1 MVPNLKNSYDM
12 TNDIQARNDYR
23 EKKQQ
28 RLEEIKNERKEA
40 GVGQQIFE
48 KEMFNQLQ
56 AITNAGVWTF
66 DTQAMTFYVSAGI
79 YRVYGLPQDQ
89 PVKYEDFL
97 FNYVVPED
105 TWVVEKVRQGVMAS
119 KQQVTCDFRIIRQN
133 DRKIRWVHTS
143 IFPILDDKGNIIAM
157 TGVTMD
163 TTDHKKKEFEKS
175 LEELNSMGEMLNLL
189 GHHWKQP
196 LQIITL
202 KAANLAVSHELKE
215 EVDSSLLDA
224 LNDIQESARDLSNTI
239 QDYRKIFITAPEE
252 KNRIFDFQQQIQK
265 QFMDHQEIMDREEI
279 KYYIQSPHDLD
290 EFSTPHTRSIQR
302 IFTEL
307 LDNAIE
313 AIQRNAKRNKQRE
326 EKIIFRV
333 EDYKLGKKIEI
344 SDTGGGIADGDFWT
358 VFKPFYSTK
367 QDRNNTGLGLFISK
381 MLTNLHLQGTL
392 ELSNNDIGGVTL
404 RIYIP
409 QIVELHS

>member
-1 MVPNLKNSYDM
+1 M

-279 KYYIQSPHDLD
+279 KYYIQAPHDLD

>member
-56 AITNAGVWTF
+56 AMTNAGVWTF

-79 YRVYGLPQDQ
+79 YRVYGVPQDQ

-143 IFPILDDKGNIIAM
+143 IFPILDDEGNIIAM

-239 QDYRKIFITAPEE
+239 QDYRKIFISAPEE

-279 KYYIQSPHDLD
+279 KYYIQAPHDLD
-290 EFSTPHTRSIQR
+290 DFSTPHTRSIQR

-344 SDTGGGIADGDFWT
+344 LDTGGGIADGDFWT

>member
-12 TNDIQARNDYR
+12 TNDIQARDDYR

-56 AITNAGVWTF
+56 AMTNAGVWTF

-279 KYYIQSPHDLD
+279 KYYIQAPHDLD

-302 IFTEL
+302 IFAEL

>member
-12 TNDIQARNDYR
+12 TNDIQARDDYR

-56 AITNAGVWTF
+56 AMTNAGVWTF

-133 DRKIRWVHTS
+133 DREIRWVHTS

-279 KYYIQSPHDLD
+279 KYYIQAPHDLD
-290 EFSTPHTRSIQR
+290 DFSTPHTRSIQR

>member
-12 TNDIQARNDYR
+12 TNDIQARDDYR

-56 AITNAGVWTF
+56 AMTNAGVWTF

-265 QFMDHQEIMDREEI
+265 QFMDHQEIMDQEGI
-279 KYYIQSPHDLD
+279 KYYIQAPHDLD
-290 EFSTPHTRSIQR
+290 DFSTPHTRSIQR
-302 IFTEL
+302 IFAEL

>member
-1 MVPNLKNSYDM
+1 M

-56 AITNAGVWTF
+56 AMTNAGVWTF

-279 KYYIQSPHDLD
+279 KYYIQAPHDLD
-290 EFSTPHTRSIQR
+290 DFSTPHTRSIQR

>member
-12 TNDIQARNDYR
+12 TNDIQARDDYR

-56 AITNAGVWTF
+56 AMTNAGVWTF

-265 QFMDHQEIMDREEI
+265 QIMDHQEIMDQEEI
-279 KYYIQSPHDLD
+279 KYYIQAPHDLD
-290 EFSTPHTRSIQR
+290 DFSTPHTRSIQR
-302 IFTEL
+302 IFAEL

>member
-56 AITNAGVWTF
+56 AMTNAGVWTF

-224 LNDIQESARDLSNTI
+224 LKDIQESARDLSNTI

>member
-12 TNDIQARNDYR
+12 TNDIQTRDDYR

-56 AITNAGVWTF
+56 AMTNAGVWTF

-143 IFPILDDKGNIIAM
+143 IFPILDDEGNIIAM

-265 QFMDHQEIMDREEI
+265 QFMDHQEIMDQEEI
-279 KYYIQSPHDLD
+279 KYYIQTPHDLD
-290 EFSTPHTRSIQR
+290 DFSTPHTRSIQR
-302 IFTEL
+302 IFAEL

>member
-12 TNDIQARNDYR
+12 TNDIQARDDYR

-56 AITNAGVWTF
+56 AMTNAGVWTF
-66 DTQAMTFYVSAGI
+66 DTQSMTFYVSAGI

-265 QFMDHQEIMDREEI
+265 QFMDQQEIMDQEEI
-279 KYYIQSPHDLD
+279 KYYIQAPHDLD
-290 EFSTPHTRSIQR
+290 DFSTPHTRSIQR
-302 IFTEL
+302 IFAEL

>member
-12 TNDIQARNDYR
+12 TNDIQARDDYR

-265 QFMDHQEIMDREEI
+265 QFMDHQEIMDQEEI
-279 KYYIQSPHDLD
+279 KYYIQAPHDLD
-290 EFSTPHTRSIQR
+290 DFSTPHTRSIQR
-302 IFTEL
+302 IFAEL

>member
-12 TNDIQARNDYR
+12 TNDIQARDDYR

-56 AITNAGVWTF
+56 AMTNAGVWTF

-265 QFMDHQEIMDREEI
+265 QFMDHQEIMDQEEI
-279 KYYIQSPHDLD
+279 KYYIQAPHDLD

-302 IFTEL
+302 IFAEL

-344 SDTGGGIADGDFWT
+344 SDTGGGITDGDFWT

>member
-12 TNDIQARNDYR
+12 TNDIQARDDYR

-56 AITNAGVWTF
+56 AMTNAGVWTF

-265 QFMDHQEIMDREEI
+265 QFMDHQEIMDQEEI
-279 KYYIQSPHDLD
+279 KYYIQAPHDLD

-302 IFTEL
+302 IFAEL

>member
-12 TNDIQARNDYR
+12 TNDIQTRDDYR

-105 TWVVEKVRQGVMAS
+105 TWVVEKVRQGVMAT

-279 KYYIQSPHDLD
+279 KYYIQAPHDLD

>member
-1 MVPNLKNSYDM
+1 M
-12 TNDIQARNDYR
+12 TNDIQARDDYR

-56 AITNAGVWTF
+56 AMTNAGVWTF
-66 DTQAMTFYVSAGI
+66 DTQSMTFYVSAGI

-279 KYYIQSPHDLD
+279 KYYIQAPHDLD
-290 EFSTPHTRSIQR
+290 DFSTPHTRSIQR
-302 IFTEL
+302 IFAEL

>member
-279 KYYIQSPHDLD
+279 KYYIQAPHDLD
-290 EFSTPHTRSIQR
+290 DFSTPHTRSIQR

-313 AIQRNAKRNKQRE
+313 AIQRNAKRNNQRE

>member
-1 MVPNLKNSYDM
+1 M
-12 TNDIQARNDYR
+12 TNDIQARDDYR

-56 AITNAGVWTF
+56 AMTNAGVWTF

-79 YRVYGLPQDQ
+79 YRLYGLPQDQ

-143 IFPILDDKGNIIAM
+143 IFPILDDKGDIIAM

-163 TTDHKKKEFEKS
+163 TTDHKKIEFEKS

-265 QFMDHQEIMDREEI
+265 QFMDHQEIMDQEEI
-279 KYYIQSPHDLD
+279 KYYIQAPQDLD
-290 EFSTPHTRSIQR
+290 DFSTPHTRSIQR
-302 IFTEL
+302 IFAEL

-409 QIVELHS
+409 QIIELHS

>member
-56 AITNAGVWTF
+56 AMTNAGVWTF

-143 IFPILDDKGNIIAM
+143 IFPILDDEGNIIAM

-239 QDYRKIFITAPEE
+239 QDYRKIFISAPEE

-279 KYYIQSPHDLD
+279 KYYIQAPHDLD
-290 EFSTPHTRSIQR
+290 DFSTPHTRSIQR
-302 IFTEL
+302 IFAEL

>member
-202 KAANLAVSHELKE
+202 KAANLAVSHELKK

>member
-12 TNDIQARNDYR
+12 TNDIQARDDYR

-56 AITNAGVWTF
+56 AMTNAGVWTF

-105 TWVVEKVRQGVMAS
+105 TWVVEKVRQGVMAT

-265 QFMDHQEIMDREEI
+265 QIMDHQEIMDQEEI
-279 KYYIQSPHDLD
+279 KYYIQAPQDLD
-290 EFSTPHTRSIQR
+290 DFSTPHTRSIQR
-302 IFTEL
+302 IFAEL

>member
-56 AITNAGVWTF
+56 AMTNAGVWTF

-239 QDYRKIFITAPEE
+239 QDYRKIFITASEE

-279 KYYIQSPHDLD
+279 KYYIQAPHDLD
-290 EFSTPHTRSIQR
+290 DFSTPHTRSIQR
-302 IFTEL
+302 IFAEL

-404 RIYIP
+404 TIYIP
-409 QIVELHS
+409 QIVELQS

>member
-23 EKKQQ
+23 EKKQK

-279 KYYIQSPHDLD
+279 KYYIQAPHDLD
-290 EFSTPHTRSIQR
+290 DFSTPHTRSIQR

-313 AIQRNAKRNKQRE
+313 AIQRNSKRNKQRE